1 MDWLVRNMQCV
12 YYVSSSQNTMASVYG
27 EVDDSRILDLVCSH
41 GLIKVQCYT
50 GIEKIPRSHQVLHMV
65 PLQQM
70 EGISELWLKP
80 KGSFVTAKL
89 RVEWPSPAIQ
99 ITLNGWLS
107 DHGTSNKHLRSH
119 A

>member
-1 MDWLVRNMQCV
+1 
-12 YYVSSSQNTMASVYG
+12 MASVYG
-27 EVDDSRILDLVCSH
+27 KDDSRISDLVCSH

-50 GIEKIPRSHQVLHMV
+50 RIEKIPGSHQVLHMV

-70 EGISELWLKP
+70 EGIPELWLKSESSCV
-80 KGSFVTAKL
+80 KAKL
-89 RVEWPSPAIQ
+89 GVERPCPVIQ

-107 DHGTSNKHLRSH
+107 DHGTFDNHLRSH